1 MKNYKT
7 IPINELWDVM
17 IPWLGGWMEFIAKPE
32 NEWKSTED
40 YDEYKRCE
48 EQKEIKKNGKYGFMN
63 FEWWKFEN
71 PTIDRIKKVFPWEHR
86 EFDNNIWLRH
96 DYNTWFISED
106 DLKLYIDKWF
116 YWSTAWGYY
125 NKILNKTLKQ
135 LDI

>member
-40 YDEYKRCE
+40 YHEYKRRE

-106 DLKLYIDKWF
+106 DLKLYIDKWLSWEF
-116 YWSTAWGYY
+116 AWAYY
-125 NKILNKTLKQ
+125 NKTYKLYHN
-135 LDI
+135 